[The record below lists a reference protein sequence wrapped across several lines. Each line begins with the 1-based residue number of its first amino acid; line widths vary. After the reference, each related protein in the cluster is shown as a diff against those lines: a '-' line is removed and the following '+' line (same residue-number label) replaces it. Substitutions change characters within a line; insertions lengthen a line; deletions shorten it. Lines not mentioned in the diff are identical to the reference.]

1 MTPDARRIDLEHVPR
16 ALANFDTRGFIKLVA
31 QAETGRLIGAQVVAH
46 NGGEMIQIAA
56 LAIRNDMT
64 VDDLAGELFPYLT
77 MANAPGVL
85 TTYQHGY
92 AYLRQNSGF
101 TPQQQEVVFL
111 TISVANGCGY
121 CRAAHGT
128 IADNMS
134 KVPKEVT
141 DAILDG
147 KPAPDDTLG
156 ALQRFVQVMFDTRGK
171 PEPSDVEAF
180 KVAGF
185 SERHVMEVILAL
197 AVKTLSNYTNHIFHT
212 PVDDAFAGRS

>member
-1 MTPDARRIDLEHVPR
+1 MGAPYRTDLELKTADNAEGDAARVLQETKQGLGFVP
-16 ALANFDTRGFIKLVA
+16 NMY
-31 QAETGRLIGAQVVAH
+31 GA
-46 NGGEMIQIAA
+46 
-56 LAIRNDMT
+56 
-64 VDDLAGELFPYLT
+64 

-121 CRAAHGT
+121 CRSAHGT

-147 KPAPDDTLG
+147 KPAPDETLA

-171 PEPSDVEAF
+171 PEPSDVETF
-180 KVAGF
+180 KAAGF

>member
-1 MTPDARRIDLEHVPR
+1 MSAPYQTSLDLRTPETAEGDAAKGLKDAKEALGFVP
-16 ALANFDTRGFIKLVA
+16 NMY
-31 QAETGRLIGAQVVAH
+31 GA
-46 NGGEMIQIAA
+46 
-56 LAIRNDMT
+56 
-64 VDDLAGELFPYLT
+64 
-77 MANAPGVL
+77 MANSPGVL

-92 AYLRQNSGF
+92 AKLRQESGF
-101 TPQQQEVVFL
+101 SAQEQEVVFL
-111 TISVANGCGY
+111 TISVANDCGY

-134 KVPKEVT
+134 KVPREVT
-141 DAILDG
+141 DAILAG
-147 KPAPDDTLG
+147 KPAPDDKLG

-185 SERHVMEVILAL
+185 SERHVLEVILAL

-212 PVDDAFAGRS
+212 TVDDAFAGRS